1 MTINDSR
8 RRRRVSPRKGPA
20 MSPNPIALSDEQLSI
35 IQRHAE
41 PLAEI
46 KRREA
51 EAAANPEP
59 MA

>member
-1 MTINDSR
+1 
-8 RRRRVSPRKGPA
+8 